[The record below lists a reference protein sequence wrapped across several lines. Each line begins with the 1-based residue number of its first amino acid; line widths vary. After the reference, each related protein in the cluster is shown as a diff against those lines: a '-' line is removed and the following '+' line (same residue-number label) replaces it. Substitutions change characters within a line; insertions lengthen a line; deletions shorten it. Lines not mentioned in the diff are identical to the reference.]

1 MTSVRDLGGCG
12 DGQQARIDRRM
23 QRLASHCTVVGH
35 MVDSATRLYSIVVKD
50 AETGATLIFTAADW
64 SADEKRLV
72 VTEKRLAGAMISML
86 RSLDAN
92 RSNDRSHPFGA

>member
-1 MTSVRDLGGCG
+1 
-12 DGQQARIDRRM
+12 M

-92 RSNDRSHPFGA
+92 RSNDRSHPFGASDDSRFAPTAD

>member
-1 MTSVRDLGGCG
+1 
-12 DGQQARIDRRM
+12 
-23 QRLASHCTVVGH
+23 

-50 AETGATLIFTAADW
+50 AETGARLLFTAADW

-72 VTEKRLAGAMISML
+72 LTEKRLAGAMISML

-92 RSNDRSHPFGA
+92 RSNDRSHPFGASDDSRFVPTAD